1 MSNTPKPARKKLS
14 ISFQFQRW
22 RLRRGLVGIAKCSL
36 THFYDVMFD
45 LLSLDASRTKEDRS
59 NTSSLRTLYD
69 DIIFLRFWLMSNANL
84 YSSSARLAQLLQLSR
99 RNSSKTDG
107 LQYEAWKRIKAGDSY
122 QLSYW
127 YLIDFDM
134 KRKLLLIK
142 FAYVRDEVIPNLPH
156 QQIYGSSETR
166 SLKTW
171 VA

>member
-1 MSNTPKPARKKLS
+1 
-14 ISFQFQRW
+14 
-22 RLRRGLVGIAKCSL
+22 
-36 THFYDVMFD
+36 
-45 LLSLDASRTKEDRS
+45 
-59 NTSSLRTLYD
+59 
-69 DIIFLRFWLMSNANL
+69 MSNANL